1 MRGVQSARRV
11 NDYLCVHRCFKEA
24 VSVPS
29 DMFPEEAPAE
39 KKGDCCGIE
48 KYENCCIIKEVPMM
62 RYLTTGGV
70 GIVWGAVSIISLI
83 S

>member
-1 MRGVQSARRV
+1 
-11 NDYLCVHRCFKEA
+11 
-24 VSVPS
+24 
-29 DMFPEEAPAE
+29 MFPEEAPAE